1 MNLGDVMDEVAGR
14 LRTIPSL
21 RVHPY
26 PADSV
31 NAPAAVLAWPERYD
45 FDETYGRGSDR
56 MTLPLVVVVSR
67 VPDRAA
73 RDQLSRFCDGA
84 GPASVKAAVEAGE
97 AMAFDSVRVTGI
109 EFDVVQIG
117 GNDLLAA
124 TFMLDIFG
132 PGSAS

>member
-14 LRTIPSL
+14 LRAIPQL

-31 NAPAAVLAWPERYD
+31 NPPAAVVAWPERYD

-56 MTLPLVVVVSR
+56 MTLPLLVVVSR

-84 GPASVKAAVEAGE
+84 GPASVKAALETGE
-97 AMAFDSVRVTGI
+97 AMSFDSVRVTRI
-109 EFDVVQIG
+109 EFDVVRIAE
-117 GNDLLAA
+117 NDYIAA

>member
-1 MNLGDVMDEVAGR
+1 MNLGDVIDEVAHR
-14 LRTIPSL
+14 LKAIPQL

-26 PADSV
+26 PADTV
-31 NAPAAVLAWPERYD
+31 HPPAAVVAWPERYL

-56 MTLPLVVVVSR
+56 LTLPLVVVVSR

-73 RDQLSRFCDGA
+73 RDQLSKFCDGA
-84 GPASVKAAVEAGE
+84 GPSSVKAAVEAGT
-97 AMAFDSVRVTGI
+97 AAAFDSVRVTGI

-117 GNDLLAA
+117 ENDYLAA